1 MRHLFRKLREPVN
14 GLTHFGAAIAA
25 AVGLIVLLIVGH
37 DDVRKLISLLIYG
50 LSLLLMFSASAIY
63 HSIKAKP
70 GTIQVL
76 RKLDHA
82 AIYLLI
88 AGSYTPFCLNLFTGF
103 WKWGLL
109 AIVWSLA
116 IIGIVVKLFTI
127 NAPRWVSAGV
137 YVGMSWLSLA
147 AINEML
153 AVVPVIG
160 MVWLFVG
167 GLIFT
172 LGAIVYAT
180 KTMNFV
186 PGVFGFHEVWHIFVI
201 LGCACHYVAILI
213 SVA

>member
-1 MRHLFRKLREPVN
+1 MKRMIQKLREPVN

-25 AVGLIVLLIVGH
+25 AAGLIVLLAVGH
-37 DDVRKLISLLIYG
+37 DDGRKLVSLLIYG
-50 LSLLLMFSASAIY
+50 LSLLLMFSASSIY
-63 HSIKAKP
+63 HLVKAKP
-70 GTIQVL
+70 RTIQAL

-127 NAPRWVSAGV
+127 NAPRWVSVAV

-153 AVVPVIG
+153 AVVPVSG
-160 MVWLFVG
+160 LVWLFVG

-201 LGCACHYVAILI
+201 LGCLCHYVAILI

>member
-1 MRHLFRKLREPVN
+1 MRRLFLKLREPVN
-14 GLTHFGAAIAA
+14 GLTHFGAAVAA
-25 AVGLIVLLIVGH
+25 AVGLVVLLVVSH
-37 DDVRKLISLLIYG
+37 NDLRKLVSLLIYG

-63 HSIKAKP
+63 HLIKAGP
-70 GTIQVL
+70 RTIQAL

-109 AIVWSLA
+109 ATVWSLA

-127 NAPRWVSAGV
+127 NAPRWVSAAV

-153 AVVPVIG
+153 AVLSVSAL
-160 MVWLFVG
+160 VWLFVG

-201 LGCACHYVAILI
+201 LGCLCHYVAILI
-213 SVA
+213 SVT